1 MHDDPAAA
9 ARRAG
14 CGERFEK
21 SSTESLTR
29 HLHEAQRRHLGHLV
43 ARAIARQGLRE
54 STQHQVAVGFEH
66 HVDEVDDDHAAD
78 IAQTHLPHD
87 LFGRLEVVAG
97 HRLFEVAP
105 GAGELARID
114 VDDGHRL
121 GVLDD
126 QRAARRQPHLAV
138 ECLGELL
145 VDAVHDEGVGCVGA
159 RTLEALHPIHEVGR
173 DRTDVSLDEVP
184 RLVAFDDELLEVLVE
199 QVADH
204 ADQQVRLLVE
214 RARRHRSLVG
224 LAERLVDRL
233 PLLLESL
240 DVGSE
245 VVGADTLRRGADD
258 DAGIVGDEL
267 GEDLLEPLAL
277 DVGKLAADAG
287 RRSTRHVDQVATS
300 QRDLRGQAS
309 TLVTDRVLADLHE
322 HRITRFE
329 GLFDLARP
337 AVESGSVPVDLTRV
351 ENAVATATDVD
362 ERGLHAGQ
370 HVLHAPDVDVA
381 DHRRRRLRGDEVLD
395 EHTIFEHG
403 DLRVVLDGS
412 DVIMLVGL
420 RESNVGA
427 ALTHDHHP
435 VDGLAAR
442 EELRLTQNRW
452 STTPRVPT
460 VATSLALGLEAR
472 RPRNPLHLVAGTLA
486 ARLPLVDDGVR
497 RIVGRR

>member
-14 CGERFEK
+14 RRESFEQAG
-21 SSTESLTR
+21 TEALTC
-29 HLHEAQRRHLGHLV
+29 HLHEAERCHLGHLM
-43 ARAIARQGLRE
+43 ARAIARQRLRE

-138 ECLGELL
+138 ERLGELL
-145 VDAVHDEGVGCVGA
+145 VDAVHDEGVRCVGA
-159 RTLEALHPIHEVGR
+159 RTLEALDPIHEVR
-173 DRTDVSLDEVP
+173 RNRAHVTLDEVP
-184 RLVAFDDELLEVLVE
+184 CLVAFDDELLEVLVE

-204 ADQQVRLLVE
+204 ADQQVGLLVE

-224 LAERLVDRL
+224 LAERLIDRL

-245 VVGADTLRRGADD
+245 VVGAHTLRRGTDD
-258 DAGIVGDEL
+258 DTRIVGDQL

-277 DVGKLAADAG
+277 DVGKLAADTG
-287 RRSTRHVDQVATS
+287 RRSTRHVDQVATG
-300 QRDLRGQAS
+300 QRDLRGQSSA
-309 TLVTDRVLADLHE
+309 LVPDRVLADLHE
-322 HRITRFE
+322 HRIAGLK
-329 GLFDLARP
+329 GLFDLA
-337 AVESGSVPVDLTRV
+337 
-351 ENAVATATDVD
+351 
-362 ERGLHAGQ
+362 
-370 HVLHAPDVDVA
+370 
-381 DHRRRRLRGDEVLD
+381 
-395 EHTIFEHG
+395 
-403 DLRVVLDGS
+403 
-412 DVIMLVGL
+412 
-420 RESNVGA
+420 
-427 ALTHDHHP
+427 
-435 VDGLAAR
+435 
-442 EELRLTQNRW
+442 
-452 STTPRVPT
+452 
-460 VATSLALGLEAR
+460 
-472 RPRNPLHLVAGTLA
+472 
-486 ARLPLVDDGVR
+486 
-497 RIVGRR
+497 